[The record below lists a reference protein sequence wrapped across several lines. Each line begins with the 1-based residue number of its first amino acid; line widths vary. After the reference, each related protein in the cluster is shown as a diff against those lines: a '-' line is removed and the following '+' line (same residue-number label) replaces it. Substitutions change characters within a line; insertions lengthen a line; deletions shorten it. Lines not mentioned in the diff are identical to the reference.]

1 MSKIKQSQ
9 LPIVTTPPIADSSSR
24 RVPSYRPPST
34 IYPPSQPAPLYLDH
48 DEPEDAEY
56 EDSEMFLNSALL
68 SANDPD
74 LHLRL
79 TRSATETI
87 HEAISEDDRRRK
99 AKKNRTRINNNS
111 GPNNDSGRRMF
122 QKRIPSRP
130 PTINQHSMHKK
141 NSTNLSDAVSNQPA
155 TPVQPPRLI
164 PPMPVAPELEEED
177 EHTKNLKEL
186 EDSPAADLHRKPVS
200 SSAQQKRKVYVNLEL
215 PTLSLDNSGDPIAR
229 YVRNKVRTTKY
240 TIATFIPKN
249 LYEQFRNV
257 ANVYFLVLVIFQ
269 VFPIFGAATPQV
281 AMLPLLFILSVTA
294 LKDAFEDY
302 RRYMIDNSVNNSAC
316 TRLGDWRNVNV
327 PRAGGGTW
335 WENFDWP
342 WEKNQNVVDSIG
354 QVRKI
359 TKGVRKLREREK
371 DTFNTDFLHQ
381 RSNQSNNNINGS
393 SDCSTSNYKRFKTNE
408 SEDENDDESEEE
420 EDNQDEN
427 DVLSEIRTTRI
438 RNSDDDRAT
447 TVRPGSSYPTSS
459 RYRASSEII
468 DYSTPTPGTARWER
482 TLWKKVEVGDIILL
496 REDEAIPA
504 DLVVLS
510 TSDSD
515 GQCFVETKNLDG
527 ETNLKPRRSIK
538 ATRMIGNEEDVE
550 HAHFLIESEPPNA
563 NLYAFNGSLKF
574 WSKDETEGR
583 EHPLTEGRRLNKGS
597 EKKESLGI
605 NEMLLRG
612 CTLRNT
618 QWVIGLV
625 IFTGKDTKI
634 MLNQGDTPSKK
645 PKISRETNYAV
656 IINFIVLVILC
667 SINAIGDG
675 VNQANSRT
683 SAALYEINASVSSL
697 PVLNA
702 LVTFGAAL
710 ILFQSIVPISLVIT
724 LEFVR
729 SIQALT
735 IFRDIEMYYEPLNCP
750 AEPKSWNLS
759 DDLGQ
764 IEYIFSDKTG
774 TLTQNVMEFQRCS
787 ISGIPYGEG
796 ITEAMIG
803 ASKRQQTDSS
813 AIDDPIANSAALS
826 DSKNRM
832 IQLMKRSFEHRYLN
846 PDQLTLISPK
856 LVEDMIHTNATDDL
870 ETRQHQDR
878 IHDFWRTLAICHDVI
893 AGRGEGNDDEIIYKA
908 ESPDEAALV
917 SGARDMGFVFLRRMG
932 DRLEIEVM
940 GRKEQY
946 QMLQMIAFSSSRK
959 RMSTIVRC
967 PDGKI
972 RLLCKGADSIIMSRL
987 SPLQD
992 ETLRRKVDRDL
1003 ESFATAGLRTLLV
1016 SSRLVEEEELE
1027 EFQRSY
1033 RDASDN
1039 GAESSPKSKSS
1050 KRPKDG
1056 YAVVID
1062 GDTLRYALDG
1072 SLKANFLALTVQCE
1086 TVVCCRVSP
1095 AQKALTVKLVKEG
1108 KDAMTLAI
1116 GDGAND
1122 VAMIQEAHIGV
1133 GIAGLEGAQAS
1144 MSADYALG
1152 QFRFLTKLL
1161 LIYCGF
1167 NGSYLFEYTFIMLFN
1182 LVFTSLPVGLM
1193 GAFEQDLSANASM
1206 AFPVLY
1212 RRGILGLQYTRKK
1225 FWLYML
1231 DGTYQSVVAYWIPY
1245 FVYFSIPTA
1254 SVTDIIRELIIA
1266 RSHHS
1271 RGKGL
1276 EADLQHLKIVEQVIE
1291 KDKLD
1296 REASEKYSASKKT
1309 SRSAKLDK
1317 AGGGFGNG
1325 SGSYG
1330 VGGEKNHQIQDPSSN
1345 RIRTASTSSR
1355 RGGVL
1360 SRNHQALNSSNNS
1373 KKDTDSVEMM
1383 AVNTGT
1389 PIGGGGRVG
1398 IIDTEFGS
1406 ETSPQTGEM
1415 TPRTG
1420 TMMITV
1426 NSNSANTTVLRGEGG
1441 PDGSFMDG
1449 LGFQGGY
1456 QGDRSNRFSS
1466 SSFSNNQLQIRTSH
1480 LDQRDDE
1487 GEEEYSRRM
1496 RRRTRELE
1504 FEHERLDVPNSG
1516 GMTALSSGK
1525 SSSFKSADE
1534 FIPGVMIRDEVGISN
1549 KNDKDEDLS
1558 RMMNDASQRS

>member
-1 MSKIKQSQ
+1 
-9 LPIVTTPPIADSSSR
+9 
-24 RVPSYRPPST
+24 
-34 IYPPSQPAPLYLDH
+34 
-48 DEPEDAEY
+48 
-56 EDSEMFLNSALL
+56 
-68 SANDPD
+68 
-74 LHLRL
+74 
-79 TRSATETI
+79 
-87 HEAISEDDRRRK
+87 
-99 AKKNRTRINNNS
+99 
-111 GPNNDSGRRMF
+111 
-122 QKRIPSRP
+122 
-130 PTINQHSMHKK
+130 
-141 NSTNLSDAVSNQPA
+141 
-155 TPVQPPRLI
+155 
-164 PPMPVAPELEEED
+164 
-177 EHTKNLKEL
+177 
-186 EDSPAADLHRKPVS
+186 
-200 SSAQQKRKVYVNLEL
+200 
-215 PTLSLDNSGDPIAR
+215 
-229 YVRNKVRTTKY
+229 
-240 TIATFIPKN
+240 
-249 LYEQFRNV
+249 
-257 ANVYFLVLVIFQ
+257 
-269 VFPIFGAATPQV
+269 
-281 AMLPLLFILSVTA
+281 MLPLLFILSVTA

-393 SDCSTSNYKRFKTNE
+393 SDCSTSNYKR
-408 SEDENDDESEEE
+408 
-420 EDNQDEN
+420 
-427 DVLSEIRTTRI
+427 
-438 RNSDDDRAT
+438 
-447 TVRPGSSYPTSS
+447 PGSSYPTSS

-504 DLVVLS
+504 DL
-510 TSDSD
+510 
-515 GQCFVETKNLDG
+515 NLDG

-987 SPLQD
+987 
-992 ETLRRKVDRDL
+992 
-1003 ESFATAGLRTLLV
+1003 
-1016 SSRLVEEEELE
+1016 
-1027 EFQRSY
+1027 
-1033 RDASDN
+1033 
-1039 GAESSPKSKSS
+1039 
-1050 KRPKDG
+1050 
-1056 YAVVID
+1056 
-1062 GDTLRYALDG
+1062 
-1072 SLKANFLALTVQCE
+1072 
-1086 TVVCCRVSP
+1086 
-1095 AQKALTVKLVKEG
+1095 
-1108 KDAMTLAI
+1108 
-1116 GDGAND
+1116 
-1122 VAMIQEAHIGV
+1122 
-1133 GIAGLEGAQAS
+1133 
-1144 MSADYALG
+1144 
-1152 QFRFLTKLL
+1152 
-1161 LIYCGF
+1161 
-1167 NGSYLFEYTFIMLFN
+1167 
-1182 LVFTSLPVGLM
+1182 
-1193 GAFEQDLSANASM
+1193 
-1206 AFPVLY
+1206 
-1212 RRGILGLQYTRKK
+1212 
-1225 FWLYML
+1225 
-1231 DGTYQSVVAYWIPY
+1231 
-1245 FVYFSIPTA
+1245 
-1254 SVTDIIRELIIA
+1254 
-1266 RSHHS
+1266 
-1271 RGKGL
+1271 
-1276 EADLQHLKIVEQVIE
+1276 
-1291 KDKLD
+1291 
-1296 REASEKYSASKKT
+1296 
-1309 SRSAKLDK
+1309 
-1317 AGGGFGNG
+1317 
-1325 SGSYG
+1325 
-1330 VGGEKNHQIQDPSSN
+1330 
-1345 RIRTASTSSR
+1345 
-1355 RGGVL
+1355 
-1360 SRNHQALNSSNNS
+1360 
-1373 KKDTDSVEMM
+1373 
-1383 AVNTGT
+1383 
-1389 PIGGGGRVG
+1389 
-1398 IIDTEFGS
+1398 
-1406 ETSPQTGEM
+1406 
-1415 TPRTG
+1415 
-1420 TMMITV
+1420 
-1426 NSNSANTTVLRGEGG
+1426 
-1441 PDGSFMDG
+1441 
-1449 LGFQGGY
+1449 
-1456 QGDRSNRFSS
+1456 
-1466 SSFSNNQLQIRTSH
+1466 
-1480 LDQRDDE
+1480 
-1487 GEEEYSRRM
+1487 
-1496 RRRTRELE
+1496 
-1504 FEHERLDVPNSG
+1504 
-1516 GMTALSSGK
+1516 
-1525 SSSFKSADE
+1525 
-1534 FIPGVMIRDEVGISN
+1534 
-1549 KNDKDEDLS
+1549 
-1558 RMMNDASQRS
+1558 